1 MPLLEDPSQG
11 FRTVALTQTPRPNY
25 PKGKLPQVMGY
36 SARTE
41 RFRYTEWRDFET
53 GAVLARELYD
63 HDADPMETANVVE
76 RLEYKKWLPE
86 LEAQLEKL
94 VER

>member
-1 MPLLEDPSQG
+1 M
-11 FRTVALTQTPRPNY
+11 ALTQTPRPNY

-53 GAVLARELYD
+53 GAVIGRELYD
-63 HDADPMETANVVE
+63 HHADPLETVNVAGKN
-76 RLEYKKWLPE
+76 EYKEWLPG